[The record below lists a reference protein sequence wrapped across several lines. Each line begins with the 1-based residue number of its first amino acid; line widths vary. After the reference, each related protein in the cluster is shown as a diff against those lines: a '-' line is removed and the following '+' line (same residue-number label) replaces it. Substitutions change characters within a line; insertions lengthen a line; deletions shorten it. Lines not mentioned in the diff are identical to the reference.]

1 MDRDLQRRIAGNE
14 AIFRDVNEAL
24 RAGRWPGEDA
34 SLVAF
39 RCECAKVGCNQLID
53 MLPGDYERIRQ
64 NPRRFFMVHDHNIPE
79 VEKIVE
85 RHTQYIVVEKV
96 GEGGSVAEET
106 AGP

>member
-1 MDRDLQRRIAGNE
+1 MDRDLERRIAGNE
-14 AIFRDVNEAL
+14 TIFRDVNEAL

-34 SLVAF
+34 SPVSF

-53 MLPGDYERIRQ
+53 MLPSDYERIRL

-79 VEKIVE
+79 VERVVE
-85 RHTQYIVVEKV
+85 RHKQYIVVEKV

-106 AGP
+106 APS